1 MQKKESHIDRN
12 LEELLNRL
20 PGIDVGFEKS
30 KDEVWAGLS
39 RSIGF
44 SGAETSGSVVGL
56 FSTPVWVAAAAVII
70 VLLGVVSFMR
80 LYTTEVVAPYGK
92 HVTAQLPDGSFV
104 ELNAGS
110 EIVYQPF
117 WWFLNREVELE
128 GEAFFEVE
136 KGKTFRVSSFAGT
149 TSVLGTSF
157 NVYAREKDY
166 QVTCYSGKVWVEAS
180 ETGHSLEIAP
190 HEQATLTKDGGL
202 RLSALKNKEEVV
214 SWRSAMFMFTATP
227 IEKVFDDIER
237 QYAVEIEAE
246 GLPDYLYSGNFS
258 RNQPLEQVLKMVC
271 RPYGLNYQ
279 KISGGYRIL
288 ND

>member
-1 MQKKESHIDRN
+1 MQNKESHIDRN
-12 LEELLNRL
+12 LEEQLNRL
-20 PGIDVGFEKS
+20 PGIDLGFEKS

-39 RSIGF
+39 RSIEF
-44 SGAETSGSVVGL
+44 SAPETSGSVVGL
-56 FSTPVWVAAAAVII
+56 FSRPVWVAAAAVII
-70 VLLGVVSFMR
+70 VLLGAVSFMR

-92 HVTAQLPDGSFV
+92 HITAQLPDGSAV

-110 EIVYQPF
+110 ELLYQPF
-117 WWFLNREVELE
+117 WWLLNREVELE

-136 KGKTFRVSSFAGT
+136 KGKTFRVISSAGT

-166 QVTCYSGKVWVEAS
+166 QVTCYSGKVRVEAS
-180 ETGHSLEIAP
+180 ESGHSLEIVP
-190 HEQATLTKDGGL
+190 NEQATLTKDGGL

-214 SWRSAMFMFTATP
+214 SWRNAMFIFTATP
-227 IEKVFDDIER
+227 IEKVLDEIER

-246 GLPDYLYSGNFS
+246 GLRDYLYSGNFS
-258 RNQPLEQVLKMVC
+258 RNQSLEQVLKMVC
-271 RPYGLNYQ
+271 RPYGLSYQ
-279 KISGGYRIL
+279 KTSEGYRIL